1 MGKYDY
7 TIYSQRHEGRDCIM
21 KEKLDPESR
30 ASIVNYRLERAKET
44 LKEADYNTEGGYYNA
59 AVNRLYYA
67 CYYAAAALLLNHE
80 IDANTHNG
88 VKTQLSMH
96 FVRTGRLSLEHGA
109 TFSLLFEKRQS
120 SDYSDFAYCDLTLI
134 ETLRPRAEAFIDAV
148 EKLTYEE

>member
-44 LKEADYNTEGGYYNA
+44 L
-59 AVNRLYYA
+59 
-67 CYYAAAALLLNHE
+67 
-80 IDANTHNG
+80 
-88 VKTQLSMH
+88 
-96 FVRTGRLSLEHGA
+96 
-109 TFSLLFEKRQS
+109 
-120 SDYSDFAYCDLTLI
+120 
-134 ETLRPRAEAFIDAV
+134 RPRAEAFIDAV